1 MRCEKCNV
9 EIICKT
15 NKCPLCQERLDTSA
29 AAIKEIRQKER
40 AYPIRPLHRPLTT
53 TPFNLLY
60 LVISINIMII
70 CIATNA
76 ILTPNIY
83 WSVVVLGIIFYLYF
97 FIRYT
102 ILSYSHFNSKIFS
115 QAIALMAI
123 SLLVQQVYSEH
134 LWIYEY
140 IFPLI
145 VFVSTI
151 TIGSFIIIN
160 IESAKRYI
168 VSLFILAIIGLTPL
182 MIVIFIDDDI
192 IWPSVVVAITSGSII
207 LTTIISARKILWQEV
222 KRIFHL

>member
-15 NKCPLCQERLDTSA
+15 KECPLCHDRLDTSFEA
-29 AAIKEIRQKER
+29 KKEIKKLER
-40 AYPIRPLHRPLTT
+40 AYAIRPLNRPLTT

-60 LVISINIMII
+60 LIIAINIMII
-70 CIATNA
+70 SIATNA

-83 WSVVVLGIIFYLYF
+83 WSLIVLGFIFYLYF

-102 ILSYSHFNSKIFS
+102 ILSYSNFNSKIFG

-123 SLLVQQVYSEH
+123 SLLIQQVYSTN
-134 LWIYEY
+134 LWVYEY
-140 IFPLI
+140 IFPII
-145 VFVSTI
+145 VFVSTV
-151 TIGSFIIIN
+151 TIGTFIIIN

-168 VSLFILAIIGLTPL
+168 VSLFILAVVGLMPLAIIIYLG
-182 MIVIFIDDDI
+182 DDI
-192 IWPSVVVAITSGSII
+192 IWPSIVVAITSGSII
-207 LTTIISARKILWQEV
+207 LTTAIVARKTMWQEI